1 MVPPDARQA
10 TPETSID
17 PKLVASFDA
26 GEPRA
31 LAKLLTL
38 AESRDERIFRFLEQ
52 RAATRGTSKV
62 LGLTGVPG
70 AGKSTLVDRLLTT
83 VRAANDKVA
92 VLAVDPV
99 SPFTGGALLGDRIR
113 LQRHFNDPGVFIRS
127 LSTRGRLGGLSAATR
142 QAVHLCE
149 AFRTPYV
156 FLETVGVGQS
166 EVDVRHHADVT
177 AVMLTPEWGDGVQA
191 IKAGILEIGDLFFV
205 NKADRPGSDRVVK
218 ELKETLAFLE
228 RGDVPVIPLE
238 AQREDSGLE
247 AFRAL
252 NERYAALA
260 KTRAARQEESARRT
274 LRELVEDRVL
284 RDVRGWLENPGGE
297 GEPYGAYLEFLK
309 SYRPDLGGLGRL
321 DLGRK

>member
-1 MVPPDARQA
+1 M
-10 TPETSID
+10 EGID
-17 PKLVASFDA
+17 PKILTAFDA
-26 GEPRA
+26 GETRA
-31 LAKLLTL
+31 LARMLTL
-38 AESRDERIFRFLEQ
+38 AESRDERVFRFLHE
-52 RAATRGTSKV
+52 RAAARGRAKV
-62 LGLTGVPG
+62 FGLTGVPG
-70 AGKSTLVDRLLTT
+70 AGKSTMVDRLLAT
-83 VRAANDKVA
+83 VRGRNERVA

-149 AFRTPYV
+149 AFGMPYV

-177 AVMLTPEWGDGVQA
+177 AVLLTPEWGDGVQA

-218 ELKETLAFLE
+218 ELKEALAFLE
-228 RGDVPVIPLE
+228 RADVPVVAIE
-238 AQREDSGLE
+238 AQREDAGE
-247 AFRAL
+247 TAFRVL
-252 NERYAALA
+252 NERYEALA
-260 KTRAARQEESARRT
+260 AARASRREESSRRT

-284 RDVRGWLENPGGE
+284 RDVRRWLEAQGDD
-297 GEPYGAYLEFLK
+297 GEPYGRYLEFSK
-309 SYRPDLGGLGRL
+309 NYRPSIGGPGIDKGAR
-321 DLGRK
+321 